1 MIEIVNLFI
10 QLLVFLFA
18 FSFPFNNLLL
28 KKIGFRP
35 STIYEI
41 FFINFIFFS
50 TICLIFSIINIST
63 NYLLYLF
70 ILFGFIT
77 FVRNFYLNKKLYLNF
92 LFLLFIV
99 LNILIFTEI
108 ASFPILN
115 WDGLATWSLKMNN
128 FYFGQSYQNLETI
141 TYQHQPHLGPYLW
154 ALFLENSFLKIE
166 YFGRLFYVFIFL
178 CSVFSLIPNIINK
191 KSYYVLIIF
200 ILLISFLSYDFY
212 LFGGYQEYLL
222 FSLILFVGNFLY
234 NLSRQYKVNFN
245 EIILYLLILNLI
257 LWSKQEGLAY
267 IIILQIVFLTIK
279 NITVRKRLLTVI
291 LFISIILFKNNFSFN
306 NLLYDPHFNF
316 KEILNFNFD
325 LMIYKFLFISKHIII
340 SFIKY
345 PVWFLIFTI
354 YFYLF
359 FNKSLKQN
367 FLSKIYLFGF
377 LNLTIIYFI
386 FLTTTSNFEWLVK
399 VTLDRMV
406 FQTTGFYLVILSI
419 FFNKKLSNN

>member
-1 MIEIVNLFI
+1 MIEIVNFFI
-10 QLLVFLFA
+10 QLLIFLFA
-18 FSFPFNNLLL
+18 FSFPFNNFLL
-28 KKIGFRP
+28 KKIGFRT

-63 NYLLYLF
+63 NYLLYFF
-70 ILFGFIT
+70 ILFGFII

-92 LFLLFIV
+92 LFLLFLV

-128 FYFGQSYQNLETI
+128 FYFGQSYENLETI

-178 CSVFSLIPNIINK
+178 CSIFSLIPNIINK
-191 KSYYVLIIF
+191 KSYYVLIFF
-200 ILLISFLSYDFY
+200 ILLISILSYDFY

-222 FSLILFVGNFLY
+222 FSLILFASNFLY
-234 NLSRQYKVNFN
+234 NLSKRNEINFN
-245 EIILYLLILNLI
+245 EIILYFLILNLI

-267 IIILQIVFLTIK
+267 ITILQIVFLTTKYISVK
-279 NITVRKRLLTVI
+279 KKIISI
-291 LFISIILFKNNFSFN
+291 LFFISLILFKTNLSFN
-306 NLLYDPHFNF
+306 HLFDDPHFNF
-316 KEILNFNFD
+316 NEILNFNFD
-325 LMIYKFLFISKHIII
+325 LMIYKFLFISKHILI

-345 PVWFLIFTI
+345 PIWILIFVTYFYLIFT
-354 YFYLF
+354 
-359 FNKSLKQN
+359 KSLKQN
-367 FLSKIYLFGF
+367 FLNKIYLFGF
-377 LNLTIIYFI
+377 LNLTLIYFV
-386 FLTTTSNFEWLVK
+386 FLTTTSDFEWLVK

-406 FQTTGFYLVILSI
+406 FQTTGFYLVLFSI